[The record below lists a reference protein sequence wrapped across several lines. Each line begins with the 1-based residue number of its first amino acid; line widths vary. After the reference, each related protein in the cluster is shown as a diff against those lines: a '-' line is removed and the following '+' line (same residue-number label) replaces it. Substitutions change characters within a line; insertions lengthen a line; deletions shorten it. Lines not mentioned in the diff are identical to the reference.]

1 MVTVDVT
8 YRVQRNKKEEEE
20 EGGVDSLFVLNFWP
34 FFLSIVVNT
43 FAKYVRLRALTRTKV
58 DDVKI

>member
-20 EGGVDSLFVLNFWP
+20 EGGVDSLFVLNF
-34 FFLSIVVNT
+34 
-43 FAKYVRLRALTRTKV
+43 
-58 DDVKI
+58 